1 MGSSFLPLLRWDS
14 MISNYRFGNVVM
26 SFHSPFSLINGGWSE
41 QFRCNDDE
49 KANDKIEIKVGD
61 LPVFSGLQVVYE
73 GPKRISYMNGKGLIS
88 YFRELSGEWQYCVE
102 RYEDEATIIVAP
114 EAVRYARDIR
124 NLWNKIDF
132 AGVMLKNGHVILHA
146 SYVKWNE
153 KGIAFCGPSGIGKST
168 QADLWN
174 KAGAEVINGDR
185 VMIEVARSA
194 VMHGIPFAGSSGI
207 CQNQSAPSTAIIV
220 LGQSEENKIWRLEKQ
235 VAIKKLYAQSGLNRW
250 SISEVERSLT
260 LLDRLCEMVPI
271 YQMDCRPDES
281 AVELL
286 KNVLN
291 GRGCR

>member
-1 MGSSFLPLLRWDS
+1 
-14 MISNYRFGNVVM
+14 
-26 SFHSPFSLINGGWSE
+26 
-41 QFRCNDDE
+41 
-49 KANDKIEIKVGD
+49 
-61 LPVFSGLQVVYE
+61 
-73 GPKRISYMNGKGLIS
+73 
-88 YFRELSGEWQYCVE
+88 
-102 RYEDEATIIVAP
+102 
-114 EAVRYARDIR
+114 
-124 NLWNKIDF
+124 
-132 AGVMLKNGHVILHA
+132 MLKNGHVILHA
-146 SYVKWNE
+146 SYVKWYE

-185 VMIEVARSA
+185 VMIEVARPA

-207 CQNQSAPSTAIIV
+207 CQNQSVPSTAIIV

>member
-1 MGSSFLPLLRWDS
+1 MELRPCID
-14 MISNYRFGNVVM
+14 I
-26 SFHSPFSLINGGWSE
+26 H
-41 QFRCNDDE
+41 
-49 KANDKIEIKVGD
+49 
-61 LPVFSGLQVVYE
+61 
-73 GPKRISYMNGKGLIS
+73 NGKVKQLVGGSIQDQGDSAQENYIS
-88 YFRELSGEWQYCVE
+88 SQDAAW
-102 RYEDEATIIVAP
+102 
-114 EAVRYARDIR
+114 YAR
-124 NLWNKIDF
+124 LFQEK
-132 AGVMLKNGHVILHA
+132 GLKNGHVILHA

-260 LLDRLCEMVPI
+260 LLDRLCGMVPI